1 MYIDTLGTNIST
13 TSTETKSEDILGKDT
28 FLTLL
33 VAQLRHQ
40 DPLNPMEGTEF
51 TAQLAQ
57 FSSLEQLQNVNDNLS
72 NMQVNQAEELI
83 FKTMDFMGK
92 EVDVQGNDLTLA
104 EDTPAKGGF
113 HMEESGDCVVTV
125 YDANGT
131 TVKNIPMGFMEPG
144 THSFEWDG
152 TGDDG
157 STLEQG
163 IYNFAVTAV
172 DGTGQALPVETF
184 MSGRVDRVNIEGGT
198 PMLYVGDVPVSLYNV
213 RNVRMPAES

>member
-1 MYIDTLGTNIST
+1 MYIDTLETNIST

-83 FKTMDFMGK
+83 FKAMDFMGK

-113 HMEESGDCVVTV
+113 HMEASGDCVVTV
-125 YDANGT
+125 FDAQGT
-131 TVKNIPMGFMEPG
+131 AVKNIPMGFMEPG

-152 TGDDG
+152 TGDNGD
-157 STLEQG
+157 TMEEG
-163 IYNFAVTAV
+163 IYNFDVTAV
-172 DGTGQALPVETF
+172 DGTGQTLPVETF
-184 MSGRVDRVNIEGGT
+184 ISGRVDRVNIEGGT
-198 PMLYVGDVPVSLYNV
+198 PMLYVGDVPVALYNV